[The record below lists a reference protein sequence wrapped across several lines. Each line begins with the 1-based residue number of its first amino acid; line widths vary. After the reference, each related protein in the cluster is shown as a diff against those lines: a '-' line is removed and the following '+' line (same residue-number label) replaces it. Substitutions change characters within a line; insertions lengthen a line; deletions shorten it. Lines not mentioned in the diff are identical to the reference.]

1 MLDWFLILIGLAW
14 ILVASAQDLRKREV
28 WNWLSFSLIAIA
40 LVYRSFFAVYNSDL
54 MFFIYGVLGLFIFV
68 VLGYAMY
75 YARVFAGG
83 DAKLLFG
90 LGAILPFSGS
100 VISNLMVMGIFI
112 VLLLFAGSLY
122 GLIYSF
128 FLVLGN
134 RKSFSKEFS
143 KQFRK
148 HKVFAYLLFVI
159 SFVLII
165 LPIMMSDIVF
175 LLFPMII
182 FLLPVL
188 FIYGKAI
195 EESCMI
201 QTLKSSQL
209 TEGDWLYEKVK
220 VGRKTIEPY
229 WEGLTSEELK
239 ILRKFKGKVKVKVGI
254 PFVPGFLIAFIALL
268 YLLSKGIL

>member
-1 MLDWFLILIGLAW
+1 MLDLFLILIGFVW

-28 WNWLSFSLIAIA
+28 WNWLSFSLVAIA
-40 LVYRSFFAVYNSDL
+40 LVYRAFFAVYNSDL
-54 MFFIYGVLGLFIFV
+54 LFFIYGVLGLFIFI
-68 VLGYAMY
+68 VLGYALY

-100 VISNLMVMGIFI
+100 VVSNLMVMGIFI
-112 VLLLFAGSLY
+112 VLLLFAGSFY

-134 RKSFSKEFS
+134 RRVFSIEFS
-143 KQFRK
+143 RQFKK
-148 HKVFAYLLFVI
+148 HKIFAYVLFAFALVA
-159 SFVLII
+159 
-165 LPIMMSDIVF
+165 LPIVFGDIVF
-175 LLFPMII
+175 LLFPIII

-188 FIYGKAI
+188 YVYGKAI

-201 QTLKSSQL
+201 QMLKSNEL

-229 WEGLTSEELK
+229 WEGLSQKELK
-239 ILRKFKGKVKVKVGI
+239 ILRKYKGKVKIKAGI
-254 PFVPGFLIAFIALL
+254 PFVPGFLIAFIALV
-268 YLLSKGIL
+268 YLLFRGII